1 MCGLYFGHFGSH
13 GSQCKS
19 CFCPVTVVAC
29 LDQFSL
35 NSSLSFLSY
44 VVWKF
49 IQGLLPIL
57 SHDLLLHSHAK
68 QLALK
73 LDSPS
78 ESNCYLLLLH
88 LAAEMLS
95 SGNLF
100 AQSCAWLP
108 WACWAFVNTL
118 RTSVLSL
125 NNLAAGAFMLLNVH
139 ENSYWCEILT
149 AKTFTQFM
157 EMLILISSLCGVF
170 SPFFYAFRHPPTLHS
185 LIWLSSI
192 FLYQLKLYSL
202 HKAFWFWQCLDI
214 GNIKMDEIIY

>member
-1 MCGLYFGHFGSH
+1 MICCSTH
-13 GSQCKS
+13 
-19 CFCPVTVVAC
+19 V
-29 LDQFSL
+29 
-35 NSSLSFLSY
+35 
-44 VVWKF
+44 
-49 IQGLLPIL
+49 
-57 SHDLLLHSHAK
+57 

-78 ESNCYLLLLH
+78 ERNCSLSLLH
-88 LAAEMLS
+88 LAAEMLC

-139 ENSYWCEILT
+139 EKFYWCEILT
-149 AKTFTQFM
+149 AKIFTQIM

-170 SPFFYAFRHPPTLHS
+170 SPFFYALRHPPILYS
-185 LIWLSSI
+185 FILPSSI

-202 HKAFWFWQCLDI
+202 HKAFRFWQCLDI
-214 GNIKMDEIIY
+214 GNIEVSGQNHVLKYFCFELLTFFSFRAKYTLEFNRQLKSTILKHFPAVP